1 MWGGGGGTGG
11 SGGGGGFD
19 PSLLA
24 GYAPM
29 GWVEDNYISKAFWTE
44 LFVIHGMETVYTSDD
59 DGQTW
64 TQDGEPTSIIFSP
77 NEVPSEVIEDGE
89 TEGTKVK
96 TVRTITSIEAKK
108 GVWTNFYLS
117 ALGQNSSGGGGGG
130 GGSSTLQGLLDV
142 NIPASMTENNNGQG
156 LVYDYTQNRWVN
168 KTLFTAMGYANN
180 VLSVTIS
187 GVTKTVTIQAGTTS
201 IDWANITSKPTTIA
215 GYGITDAKIE
225 NGTITLGANS
235 ITPLVANDI
244 ADMAT
249 KTWVSGKYLSKADAA
264 NTYLS
269 IAFFSRLFQAKNGN
283 TNINPNDTTSTIDSI
298 KAMFGFWTE
307 QYLSALGQN
316 SGGGGGG
323 GSSTL
328 AGLNDVNL
336 TNPSNGQILQY
347 DGSHWVNANPPQTG
361 VTSVAAGTGLTTNQT
376 GGGAITGTG
385 TISISSTYQT
395 YISHG
400 ETAYNSLIAY
410 LPLAGG
416 TITGQIDGSINGM
429 WYEGRDNALLR
440 QNGGDSTGW
449 APVLSVK
456 TYSGSW
462 ELGAISDSNDTKNKL
477 ILSYVTD
484 SNYNNQ
490 INTFTA
496 IYFPT
501 TAGTL
506 ALTSDVANAVNDMA
520 TQTWVGQ
527 NYLGK
532 NATAVAAT
540 KLATARTLWG
550 QLFDGQSNVSG
561 AMTDVGEMHF
571 SNNSTRIIDS
581 SGVPGFGWGQTPTS
595 NSSWGVYNHYADG
608 YSLYIKTDG
617 CVGIGTTTPGCKLDV
632 DGDGRFLNMLYV
644 RSSGT
649 TEGGE
654 ISLQGGTGYDN
665 IEIDNYSGYL
675 RMFRSGGGNC
685 EFQFNPDSRLVHI
698 NGGNGSTL
706 RIGDGMLVWDNANNA
721 LKVIKSDGTA
731 GNIYAT
737 GGVSALGMSAGVS
750 AMDAMTFNYMTVI
763 NQISIKNTI
772 DNVNYTHT
780 VTGNANG
787 KLVITGDQGIVLNGA
802 INTNGNSITTG
813 NASIDAGEGWV
824 KANRFYLDGS
834 RYLYVSGSTLY
845 YYNGSTTKQVA
856 FTN

>member
-130 GGSSTLQGLLDV
+130 GSSTLQGLLDVNIPASMTQANDGQVLMYNYTQNKWINGNLPATGVTSVGMTVPTGFSVSPATITNNGTFAITFASGYSLPLTADVGKGVTAYGWGNHALAGYATQAWVGQQGFALESNVYSKADADAKFMTIAAFENLFNAIASDGSTKVSHPYAANVASIKAMFGLWTNQYLSALGLNSGGGGGGGSSTLQGLLDV
-142 NIPASMTENNNGQG
+142 NIPASMTQANDGQV
-156 LVYDYTQNRWVN
+156 LMYNYTQNKW
-168 KTLFTAMGYANN
+168 
-180 VLSVTIS
+180 I
-187 GVTKTVTIQAGTTS
+187 
-201 IDWANITSKPTTIA
+201 
-215 GYGITDAKIE
+215 
-225 NGTITLGANS
+225 
-235 ITPLVANDI
+235 
-244 ADMAT
+244 
-249 KTWVSGKYLSKADAA
+249 
-264 NTYLS
+264 
-269 IAFFSRLFQAKNGN
+269 NGN
-283 TNINPNDTTSTIDSI
+283 LP
-298 KAMFGFWTE
+298 A
-307 QYLSALGQN
+307 
-316 SGGGGGG
+316 
-323 GSSTL
+323 
-328 AGLNDVNL
+328 
-336 TNPSNGQILQY
+336 
-347 DGSHWVNANPPQTG
+347 TG

-376 GGGAITGTG
+376 GGGAITSTG

-400 ETAYNSLIAY
+400 ETAYNSLSNY
-410 LPLAGG
+410 LPLIGG

-440 QNGGDSTGW
+440 QNGGNSTGW

-484 SNYNNQ
+484 SNYNNH
-490 INTFTA
+490 INTFMD

-506 ALTSDVANAVNDMA
+506 ALTSDVANAVYDMA

-532 NATAVAAT
+532 NATAAAAT
-540 KLATARTLWG
+540 KLAAARTLWG

-632 DGDGRFLNMLYV
+632 DGDGRFFNMLYI

-654 ISLQGGTGYDN
+654 ISLQGGTGYND

-750 AMDAMTFNYMTVI
+750 AMDAMTFNYVTVN

-772 DNVNYTHT
+772 DNVDYTHT
-780 VTGNANG
+780 IAGNANG

-834 RYLYVSGSTLY
+834 RYLYVSGNTLY

>member
-11 SGGGGGFD
+11 SGGGGGLD
-19 PSLLA
+19 PSALA

-130 GGSSTLQGLLDV
+130 GSSTLQGLLDV
-142 NIPASMTENNNGQG
+142 NIPASMTQANDGQV
-156 LVYDYTQNRWVN
+156 LMYNYTQNKWINGNLPATGVTSVGMTVPTGFSVSPATITSN
-168 KTLFTAMGYANN
+168 GTFAITFASGYSLPLTADVSKGVTAYGWGNHALAGYATQAWVGQQGFALESN
-180 VLSVTIS
+180 VY
-187 GVTKTVTIQAGTTS
+187 
-201 IDWANITSKPTTIA
+201 SKDDADAKFMTIA
-215 GYGITDAKIE
+215 AFE
-225 NGTITLGANS
+225 NLFNA
-235 ITPLVANDI
+235 I
-244 ADMAT
+244 ASDGST
-249 KTWVSGKYLSKADAA
+249 KVSHPYAA
-264 NTYLS
+264 NV
-269 IAFFSRLFQAKNGN
+269 A
-283 TNINPNDTTSTIDSI
+283 SI
-298 KAMFGFWTE
+298 KAMFGLWTN
-307 QYLSALGQN
+307 QYLSALGLN

>member
-142 NIPASMTENNNGQG
+142 NIPASMTQANDGQV
-156 LVYDYTQNRWVN
+156 LMYNYTQNKWINGNLPATGVTSVGMTVPTGFSVSPATITN
-168 KTLFTAMGYANN
+168 NGTFAITFASGYSLPLTADVSKGVTAYGWGNHALAGYATQAWVGQQGFALESN
-180 VLSVTIS
+180 VY
-187 GVTKTVTIQAGTTS
+187 
-201 IDWANITSKPTTIA
+201 SKDDADAKFMTIA
-215 GYGITDAKIE
+215 AFE
-225 NGTITLGANS
+225 NLFNA
-235 ITPLVANDI
+235 I
-244 ADMAT
+244 ASDGST
-249 KTWVSGKYLSKADAA
+249 KVSHPYAA
-264 NTYLS
+264 NV
-269 IAFFSRLFQAKNGN
+269 A
-283 TNINPNDTTSTIDSI
+283 SI
-298 KAMFGFWTE
+298 KALFGFWTD

-376 GGGAITGTG
+376 GGGAITSTG
-385 TISISSTYQT
+385 TISISPTYQT

-400 ETAYNSLIAY
+400 ETAFNSLSDY

-416 TITGQIDGSINGM
+416 TISGQIDGSINGM

-440 QNGGDSTGW
+440 QNGGNSTGW

-484 SNYNNQ
+484 SNYNNH
-490 INTFTA
+490 INTFTD

-506 ALTSDVANAVNDMA
+506 ALTSDVANAVYDMA

-532 NATAVAAT
+532 NATAAAAT

-550 QLFDGQSNVSG
+550 QPFDGQANVSG
-561 AMTDVGEMHF
+561 TMTDVGEIHF
-571 SNNSTRIIDS
+571 SNNSTRIIDN

-595 NSSWGVYNHYADG
+595 NSSWGVYNHYANG

-632 DGDGRFLNMLYV
+632 DGDGRFFNMLYI

-654 ISLQGGTGYDN
+654 ISLQGGTGYND

-737 GGVSALGMSAGVS
+737 GGVSALGMRAGVS
-750 AMDAMTFNYMTVI
+750 AMDAMTFNYVTVN

-772 DNVNYTHT
+772 DNVDYTHT
-780 VTGNANG
+780 IAGNANG

-802 INTNGNSITTG
+802 INTNGNNITTG

>member
-96 TVRTITSIEAKK
+96 IVRTITSIEAKK

-130 GGSSTLQGLLDV
+130 GSSTLQGLLDV
-142 NIPASMTENNNGQG
+142 NIPASMTQANDGQV
-156 LVYDYTQNRWVN
+156 LMYNYTQNKWINGNLPATGVTSVGMTVPTGFSVSPATITSN
-168 KTLFTAMGYANN
+168 GTFAITFASGYSLPLTADVSKGVTAYGWGNHALAGYATQAWVGQQGFALESN
-180 VLSVTIS
+180 V
-187 GVTKTVTIQAGTTS
+187 
-201 IDWANITSKPTTIA
+201 
-215 GYGITDAKIE
+215 Y
-225 NGTITLGANS
+225 
-235 ITPLVANDI
+235 
-244 ADMAT
+244 
-249 KTWVSGKYLSKADAA
+249 SKADADAKFMTIAAFENLFNAIASDGSTKVSHPYAA
-264 NTYLS
+264 NV
-269 IAFFSRLFQAKNGN
+269 A
-283 TNINPNDTTSTIDSI
+283 SI
-298 KAMFGFWTE
+298 KAMFGLWTN
-307 QYLSALGQN
+307 QYLSALGLN

-376 GGGAITGTG
+376 GGGAITSTG
-385 TISISSTYQT
+385 IISISSTYQT

-440 QNGGDSTGW
+440 QNGGNSTGW

-506 ALTSDVANAVNDMA
+506 ALTSDVANAVVDMA

-532 NATAVAAT
+532 NATAAAAT

-550 QLFDGQSNVSG
+550 QSFDGTANVSG
-561 AMTDVGEMHF
+561 SMTGVGEIHF

-595 NSSWGVYNHYADG
+595 NSSWGVYNHYANG

-632 DGDGRFLNMLYV
+632 NGDGRFLNMLYV

-654 ISLQGGTGYDN
+654 ISLQGGTGYND

-721 LKVIKSDGTA
+721 LKIIKSDGTA

-737 GGVSALGMSAGVS
+737 GGVSALGMNAGVS
-750 AMDAMTFNYMTVI
+750 AMDAMTFNYVTVN

-772 DNVNYTHT
+772 DNVDYTHT
-780 VTGNANG
+780 IAGNANG

-802 INTNGNSITTG
+802 INTNGNNITTG